1 MTQAPT
7 AVTRP
12 DARTPQKWVS
22 FTVLFLIEMWE
33 RFGYYGMTAVVV
45 LYMVKKLGYSD
56 DRANLTFGAFVA
68 MAYASPAVG
77 GWLGDKVLGTR
88 RMALIGATILAIGYA
103 LLATPGFPLFVA
115 LGVIAVGSGLF
126 KPNPANLVSKVYE
139 GNPAKIDSAFTL
151 YYMAVNLGSTL
162 SQTAT
167 PLIAERVSWHLAFAV
182 CAGGMAL
189 GILNYFF
196 MSRFLRHVGSPPD
209 FQPFPWR
216 KFGLTIAACLAAVAF
231 VSFVVQN
238 LTVARAVVWL
248 ATVVML
254 GIFAMLIARGTQRER
269 SGLIAVLI
277 LTAQG
282 IIFFVFYQ
290 QMSTSLTLF
299 ADRNVDLNFLFG
311 YRVPAGQVQVLNPYW
326 IFVLSPPLAWLYT
339 RMGKRS
345 GGDFPVALKFALG
358 FVVLAIGFFV
368 FGGSGYFAGPDGKV
382 SLWWL
387 ILGYG
392 LMSLGELLISGLG
405 LAMVARYV
413 GPKLRGFLM
422 GTWFLATGISQYLGS
437 WVATFASV
445 PQNVTDPHQ
454 TLHLY
459 MRLYFWLGW
468 VAVAGAIV
476 SFGLLPL
483 MRRLSAEST
492 QESPAVTAAAA
503 TG

>member
-1 MTQAPT
+1 MTQAAN
-7 AVTRP
+7 AVNRP

-56 DRANLTFGAFVA
+56 DQANLTFGAFVA

-88 RMALIGATILAIGYA
+88 RMAVIGATILAIGYA

-182 CAGGMAL
+182 CAGGLVL
-189 GILNYFF
+189 GVLNYFF

-209 FQPFPWR
+209 FAPFPWA
-216 KFGLTIAACLAAVAF
+216 KFLLTILGCLAAVAF

-238 LTVARAVVWL
+238 LTVARAMVWL

-254 GIFAMLIARGTQRER
+254 GIFAMLIAKGTQKER

-326 IFVLSPPLAWLYT
+326 IFILSPPLAWLYT
-339 RMGKRS
+339 SMGKRS
-345 GGDFPVALKFALG
+345 GGDLPVAVKFALG

-368 FGGSGYFAGPDGKV
+368 FAGSGYTAGADGKV
-382 SLWWL
+382 SLWWM

-437 WVATFASV
+437 YVATFASV
-445 PQNVTDPHQ
+445 PHDVTDPNQ

-459 MRLYFWLGW
+459 MRLYFWLGG
-468 VAVAGAIV
+468 VAVAGAII
-476 SFGLLPL
+476 SFALLPL
-483 MRRLSAEST
+483 MKRLSAESI
-492 QESPAVTAAAA
+492 QEDAVPAAAA
-503 TG
+503 

>member
-1 MTQAPT
+1 MTQAAT
-7 AVTRP
+7 AVTRSDGKKP
-12 DARTPQKWVS
+12 PQWVS
-22 FTVLFLIEMWE
+22 FTVLFLVEMWE

-45 LYMVKKLGYSD
+45 LYMVKKLGYTD

-68 MAYASPAVG
+68 MAYASPAIG

-88 RMALIGATILAIGYA
+88 RMTVFGATILAIGYS
-103 LLATPGFPLFVA
+103 LLAVPGVPLFLS

-139 GNPAKIDSAFTL
+139 GQPAKIDSAFTL

-167 PLIAERVSWHLAFAV
+167 PLIAERVSWHLAFGV
-182 CAGGMAL
+182 CAGGMTL

-196 MSRFLRHVGSPPD
+196 MNRFLRRVGSPPD
-209 FQPFPWR
+209 FQPFPWK
-216 KFGLTIAACLAAVAF
+216 KFGLTLAGCVLAVGF
-231 VSFVVQN
+231 VSWVVQN
-238 LTVARAVVWL
+238 LFVAKLMVWL
-248 ATVVML
+248 ATAVML
-254 GIFAMLIARGTQRER
+254 GIFALLIQRGTAKER
-269 SGLIAVLI
+269 SGLVAVLI

-282 IIFFVFYQ
+282 IIFFIFYQ

-299 ADRNVDLNFLFG
+299 ADRNVNLNFLFG
-311 YRVPAGQVQVLNPYW
+311 YRVPAGQVQALNPYW
-326 IFVLSPPLAWLYT
+326 IFLLSPPLAWAYT
-339 RMGKRS
+339 RLGKRR

-358 FVVLAIGFFV
+358 FVVLAAGFFV
-368 FGGSGYFAGPDGKV
+368 FGLSGNTAGPDGRV
-382 SLWWL
+382 SLWWV

-437 WVATFASV
+437 YVATFASV
-445 PQNVTDPHQ
+445 PQNVTDPIQ
-454 TLHLY
+454 TLQLY
-459 MRLYFWLGW
+459 MRLFMGLGV
-468 VAVAGAIV
+468 VAVVGAII
-476 SFGLLPL
+476 SFALLPV
-483 MRRLSAEST
+483 MRRLSAESA
-492 QESPAVTAAAA
+492 QGEDAAAA
-503 TG
+503 AA